1 MAEFLSSPLASVVF
15 LFALTGVLIAIGI
28 FIISKVRAGIHERDP
43 DASEHLTEF
52 RELYAR
58 GELDEA
64 EYKTIKATLT
74 TRLQKE
80 LKESEPDEPR

>member
-15 LFALTGVLIAIGI
+15 LFAVTGVLIAIGI
-28 FIISKVRAGIHERDP
+28 FIISKFRAGINEREP
-43 DASEHLTEF
+43 DSSEHLTEF
-52 RELYAR
+52 RELFDR
-58 GELDEA
+58 GELDED

-80 LKESEPDEPR
+80 LKQGDPDKTR

>member
-15 LFALTGVLIAIGI
+15 LLALTGALIAIGI
-28 FIISKVRAGIHERDP
+28 FIVSKVRADMNGGEP
-43 DASEHLTEF
+43 DASEHLTDF
-52 RELYAR
+52 RELFDR
-58 GELDEA
+58 GELDEK

-80 LKESEPDEPR
+80 LKETDPDKMR

>member
-15 LFALTGVLIAIGI
+15 LFALTGVLIAVGI
-28 FIISKVRAGIHERDP
+28 FIIGRVRAGMREP
-43 DASEHLTEF
+43 ELDASEHLTEF
-52 RELYAR
+52 RELYDR
-58 GELDEA
+58 GELDEN

-80 LKESEPDEPR
+80 LKQSDHE